1 MQPGTPPLSVL
12 RWCLDGS
19 SLAARQHGVAVAAPP
34 DEHLTAATACLQGV
48 NHAEEAAGTLGAFQ
62 HAIRL
67 ASKCVSRAATL
78 RNSALTQA
86 ANFHMPAPLVAKTMR
101 PVNAPAGTT
110 NTYVNASRTAARDLD
125 SATRLRCART

>member
-1 MQPGTPPLSVL
+1 MQPGTPPLSAL

-19 SLAARQHGVAVAAPP
+19 SLAARQPGVAVAAP
-34 DEHLTAATACLQGV
+34 DERLTAATACLQGV
-48 NHAEEAAGTLGAFQ
+48 YHAEEAAGTLGAFQ

-78 RNSALTQA
+78 RNNALTQA
-86 ANFHMPAPLVAKTMR
+86 ADFHMPAPLVAKTMR

-125 SATRLRCART
+125 SATRLRWART